1 MRTQVPLLPDSA
13 LVLAEQ
19 PLGSPH
25 SQEIFSVIKDKGIFP
40 FIRACY
46 RDLATCPALGSM
58 LDPITSDNPHHSPSR

>member
-1 MRTQVPLLPDSA
+1 MAGAPLFQQFTQENQKKKKNVMPRNEDPDSA

-46 RDLATCPALGSM
+46 
-58 LDPITSDNPHHSPSR
+58 